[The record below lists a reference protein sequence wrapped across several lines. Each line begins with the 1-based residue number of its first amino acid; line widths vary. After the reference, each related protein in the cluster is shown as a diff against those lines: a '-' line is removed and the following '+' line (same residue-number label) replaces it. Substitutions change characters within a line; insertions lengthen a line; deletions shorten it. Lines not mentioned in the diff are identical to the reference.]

1 VGEDA
6 LTPPEFT
13 EQILA
18 FLGAMGLKN
27 VMKPKFMLEVSLN
40 STGTPTMGYYSD
52 RETVFR
58 FMLRPMEW
66 HVTTSDPTRGSRV
79 EYYANE
85 PTWIASDQLGLFK
98 RKPRVDQI
106 PALLYKA
113 ETALGVTFPRVAFV
127 RTNIAGAKKIIPEWV
142 KTL

>member
-1 VGEDA
+1 MGEDA

-13 EQILA
+13 ERVLA
-18 FLGAMGLKN
+18 FLGEMGVTN
-27 VMKPKFMLEVSLN
+27 VTKPKFFVDVSFN

-58 FMLRPMEW
+58 FTLREAEW
-66 HVTTSDPTRGSRV
+66 HLTTSDPKRCSRV
-79 EYYANE
+79 EYYADA
-85 PTWIASDQLGLFK
+85 PTWIASDELGLFK

-106 PALLYKA
+106 PALLRKA
-113 ETALGVTFPRVAFV
+113 ENALGVTFPRVAFV
-127 RTNIAGAKKIIPEWV
+127 RTNIAGAKKMIPEWV

>member
-1 VGEDA
+1 MGEDA

-13 EQILA
+13 ERVLA
-18 FLGAMGLKN
+18 FLGEMGVK
-27 VMKPKFMLEVSLN
+27 VTKPKFFVDVSFN

-58 FMLRPMEW
+58 FTLRPTEW
-66 HVTTSDPTRGSRV
+66 DLTVSEPERCSRA
-79 EYYANE
+79 EYYADA
-85 PTWIASDQLGLFK
+85 PTWIASDQLGLFT

-106 PALLYKA
+106 PALLRKA
-113 ETALGVTFPRVAFV
+113 EKKLGVVFPRVAFV

>member
-1 VGEDA
+1 MGEDP

-13 EQILA
+13 ERVLA
-18 FLGAMGLKN
+18 FLGEMGVKN
-27 VMKPKFMLEVSLN
+27 VMKPKFFIDVSFN

-58 FMLRPMEW
+58 FTLRPTEW
-66 HVTTSDPTRGSRV
+66 DLTVSEPARCSRV
-79 EYYANE
+79 EYYASE
-85 PTWIASDQLGLFK
+85 PTWIAEDQLGLFTRK
-98 RKPRVDQI
+98 RRVDEI
-106 PALLYKA
+106 PSLLLKA
-113 ETALGVTFPRVAFV
+113 EKKLGVTFPRVAFV